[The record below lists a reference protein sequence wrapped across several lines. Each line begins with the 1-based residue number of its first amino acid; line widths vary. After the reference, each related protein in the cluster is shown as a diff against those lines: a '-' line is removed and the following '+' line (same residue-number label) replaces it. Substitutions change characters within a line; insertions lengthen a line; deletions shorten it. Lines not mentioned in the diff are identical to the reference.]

1 MDQKMI
7 IDMNTKDKTINL
19 VEPMELRVSQR
30 FLQGHR
36 KELTI
41 KEKCVIWT

>member
-7 IDMNTKDKTINL
+7 IDLNTKDKTINL
-19 VEPMELRVSQR
+19 VEPIERRVSQR
-30 FLQGHR
+30 LLKGHR

-41 KEKCVIWT
+41 KEKCVIWA